1 MIQICIRRVTVC
13 FLGLISF
20 FVVDVTTAC
29 QHLFCAAT
37 GKKMLEA
44 DPDFAMGNIFTLG
57 IEAMGRSIKECWRLT
72 HMGNIFTLG
81 IEAMGRFIIECW
93 RLTHMGNI
101 FTLGIEAMGRFIL
114 EFSKVHFMFQVR
126 IPT

>member
-1 MIQICIRRVTVC
+1 
-13 FLGLISF
+13 
-20 FVVDVTTAC
+20 
-29 QHLFCAAT
+29 
-37 GKKMLEA
+37 MLEA

-101 FTLGIEAMGRFIL
+101 FTLGIKAMGRFIYECWRL
-114 EFSKVHFMFQVR
+114 ILTSPWEHLHPGDR
-126 IPT
+126 GHG